1 MRKFVTLLLCLS
13 LVVSQLWA
21 QNRTLKGKVTDDK
34 GVGIPQASVLVKG
47 TTVGTTTAA
56 DGSFSIS
63 IPATGKT
70 LVVSSLNFS
79 PQEVSITG
87 KTAVTVSLTS
97 SSQNLE
103 EVVVVGYG
111 TQRKSEVTS
120 SISKVSGDQVANTP
134 LSSVDQALQG
144 KAAGVQSVTFSGQPG
159 ANQAIRIRGIG
170 SYSASAQPLF
180 VVDGIQINSGDL
192 SRETTT
198 TNVLAQL
205 NPDDVE
211 SISILKDAS
220 ATSIYGARG
229 ANGVIVITTKGGK
242 AGKTKF
248 NVSTEVGNNKPG
260 DLPAAGIPLRANDWL
275 TLYKEGY
282 TNYRLIAGDPLATA
296 QASAA
301 TIAATYGDGSVDI
314 NWPALLLR
322 TGTQQLYN
330 INASGGDAKTTFFIS
345 GGYFKQEASTI
356 GSDLARY
363 SSVININHIISPKI
377 DVSFSLQPTYTKQ
390 NTAISNSSAFA
401 SPTMEFYFLRP
412 TSNPFNADG
421 SYNIDRVSNKN
432 FSNNY
437 NPLYIVA
444 KDIHSLDNFSMLGKA
459 AGNYKILNNL
469 KFTTSMGLQYNN
481 LEEFQYNNQYH
492 GDGASSNGRG
502 YAYYTRYLLW
512 DWTSQLNYHA
522 ALTRNKYLTLDATA
536 GYESINSRGYFITA
550 SSINYPTPALVDAAN
565 AATVTAG
572 SNNGSDYNFASE
584 FARAS
589 FNYKGKYTLAGSFR
603 RDGSSRFAASNAYG
617 NFPSISGAWIVTKEN
632 FMANV
637 KAISDLKLK
646 ASYGSSGNAEVGNY
660 AWRQTFGFGAN
671 YNNQPGGVFNGIGNA
686 NLQWEH
692 ALMTDFGVDVSF
704 FKNRL
709 SLVVDYYIK
718 KSDQLLFAQPLSLTT
733 GFSTITKN
741 IGAMENKGIEI
752 TINATPVSTRN
763 FTWDVSLNFTN
774 NKNTVTQLPPGQTQI
789 INGVQYVAPGHDIYE
804 FYGKLWG
811 GVDPA
816 TGNPQWFTD
825 ATKSAKTFQYSA
837 AANTPMGL
845 SASPKYYGGFTNT
858 ITYKQFSLAADL
870 YYNFGNYVR
879 DSWAGYLTDE
889 VNSAYGKY
897 AYTLNRWQKPGDIT
911 DVPRLIAGSTNTSS
925 TITNSNSIS
934 FSSRFLY
941 KGDFLRL
948 RNITL
953 SYTANQSLV
962 KKLHVTSLKFY
973 ARGSNLWTKI
983 YDSRIPFD
991 PEQGITSQTN
1001 LNVLYNKAVTVGLN
1015 IGF

>member
-1 MRKFVTLLLCLS
+1 MRKFVTLFLCLS

-21 QNRTLKGKVTDDK
+21 QNRTVKGKVTDDK

-47 TTVGTTTAA
+47 TTVGTTTTA

-63 IPATGKT
+63 VPANGKT

-79 PQEVSITG
+79 AQEISITG
-87 KTAVTVSLTS
+87 KTTVTVSLIS
-97 SSQNLE
+97 STQNLE

-111 TQRKSEVTS
+111 GSQKKLTATA

-159 ANQAIRIRGIG
+159 ANQPIRIRGIG

-180 VVDGIQINSGDL
+180 VIDGIQINSGDL

-205 NPDDVE
+205 NPDDIE
-211 SISILKDAS
+211 SLDILKDAS

-229 ANGVIVITTKGGK
+229 ANGVIVITTKSGK

-248 NVSTEVGNNKPG
+248 TLTTEIGNNKPG
-260 DLPAAGIPLRANDWL
+260 DLPAGGLPLRSPDWL

-282 TNYRLIAGDPLATA
+282 TNQRLLAGDPLATA
-296 QASAA
+296 QAAANTSAA
-301 TIAATYGDGSVDI
+301 AYGTANTDWV
-314 NWPALLLR
+314 NLLLR

-363 SSVININHIISPKI
+363 SSVININHIISPKL
-377 DVSFSLQPTYTKQ
+377 DFSFSIQPTYTKQ

-401 SPTMEFYFLRP
+401 SPSMEFYFMRP

-421 SYNIDRVSNKN
+421 SFNIDRTLASN
-432 FSNNY
+432 FSSNY

-481 LEEFQYNNQYH
+481 LEEFQYNNPTH
-492 GDGASSNGRG
+492 GDGAPSGGRG

-536 GYESINSRGYFITA
+536 GYEAINSRGYFITA
-550 SSINYPTPALVDAAN
+550 SSILYPTPNLVDAAN
-565 AATVTAG
+565 AATPTAG
-572 SNNGSDYNFASE
+572 TNNGSDYNFASE
-584 FARAS
+584 FARANFS
-589 FNYKGKYTLAGSFR
+589 YKGKYILAGSFR

-617 NFPSISGAWIVTKEN
+617 NFPSISGAWIVSREN
-632 FMANV
+632 FMSNV

-660 AWRQTFGFGAN
+660 AWRQTFGYGFNYAGGA
-671 YNNQPGGVFNGIGNA
+671 GGAFNGIGNA

-692 ALMTDFGVDVSF
+692 ALMTDFGLDVSF
-704 FKNRL
+704 FKSRL
-709 SLVVDYYIK
+709 QLVVDYYIK

-733 GFSTITKN
+733 GFTSITKN
-741 IGAMENKGIEI
+741 IGALENKGIEI

-763 FTWDVSLNFTN
+763 FTWEVGLNFTN

-804 FYGKLWG
+804 FYGRLWG

-816 TGNPQWFTD
+816 TGNPQWYTD
-825 ATKSAKTFQYSA
+825 GTKSAKTTQYSA
-837 AANTPMGL
+837 AATIPMGI

-858 ITYKQFSLAADL
+858 ITYRQFSLAADL

-879 DSWAGYLTDE
+879 DSWANYLTDE

-911 DVPRLIAGSTNTSS
+911 DVPRLINGATNTSS
-925 TITNSNSIS
+925 TITNSNSVS

-953 SYTANQSLV
+953 SYSANQSLI
-962 KKLHVTSLKFY
+962 KKLHLTSLKFY

-983 YDSRIPFD
+983 YDNRIPFD
-991 PEQGITSQTN
+991 PEQGVNSQSN
-1001 LNVLYNKAVTVGLN
+1001 LNVVYNKAVTVGLN